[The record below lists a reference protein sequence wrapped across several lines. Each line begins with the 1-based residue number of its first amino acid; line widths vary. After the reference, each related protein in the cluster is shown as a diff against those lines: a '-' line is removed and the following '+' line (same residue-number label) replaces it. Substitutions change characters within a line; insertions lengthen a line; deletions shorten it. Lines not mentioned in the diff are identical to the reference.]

1 MSKKGENLATL
12 EDIQGITQ
20 KQEQILQS
28 YRKEFEEFS
37 IDRRFKNDFYFK
49 QLTELYNL
57 IYAIV
62 CQSEYIRGFIKLKD
76 NLDLKFDDVPF
87 IEISDTERVQEK
99 FDFKKGEA
107 PRFSKNIEY
116 LETELSMFNKKLL
129 CDYIISHGQFASQK
143 LLRLAVSYRFA
154 YNWYSGN
161 PEIRKNIPD
170 DDIVNYGTS
179 QYDIQRKIADEEEV
193 RLIKEIVR
201 CIVKEYNLLRKELN
215 MSYEEEELK
224 TGMLTDETGDGS
236 LFDNYAEVSK
246 KQKCNK
252 HLPFNDRDK
261 SSRHFCR

>member
-1 MSKKGENLATL
+1 MDWVQIIVQIILTFVLVLFIKYYFPSYMSKKGENLATL

-236 LFDNYAEVSK
+236 
-246 KQKCNK
+246 
-252 HLPFNDRDK
+252 
-261 SSRHFCR
+261 